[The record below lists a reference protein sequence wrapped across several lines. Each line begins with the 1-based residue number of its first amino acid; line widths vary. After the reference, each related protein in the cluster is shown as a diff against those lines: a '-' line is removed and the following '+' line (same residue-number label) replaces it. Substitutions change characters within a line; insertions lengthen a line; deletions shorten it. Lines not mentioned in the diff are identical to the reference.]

1 LIDSSLSSG
10 TWRKDIAVRRALF
23 ITHPEVQIDP
33 HRPVPRWH
41 LSPRGIE
48 RMRILAGS
56 TEVQDVSAIWSSR
69 ETKAIEAAGILAASL
84 GLGVS
89 VDPGFNEIDRSATGY
104 LPAAEHEELADA
116 FFAKPAESVR
126 GWERAVDVQE
136 RGLAAFNAVLAS
148 EAAGDVAVVAHGG
161 IGTLLFCG
169 LSGLPIDRVHDQPF
183 QGHYWSFSIDDRA
196 VLHPWRPIAER

>member
-1 LIDSSLSSG
+1 M
-10 TWRKDIAVRRALF
+10 RRVLF

-48 RMRILAGS
+48 RMRSFAGS
-56 TEVQDVSAIWSSR
+56 PEVHDIRMIWSSQ

-84 GLGVS
+84 GLGIS
-89 VDPGFNEIDRSATGY
+89 VDPRFNEIDRSATGY

-116 FFAKPAESVR
+116 FFANPAESVR

-148 EAAGDVAVVAHGG
+148 EAAGDIAIVAHGG

-169 LSGLPIDRVHDQPF
+169 LSGLPIGRSQDQPF
-183 QGHYWSFSIDDRA
+183 QGHSWSFSIEDGAIR
-196 VLHPWRPIAER
+196 HSWRPIAER